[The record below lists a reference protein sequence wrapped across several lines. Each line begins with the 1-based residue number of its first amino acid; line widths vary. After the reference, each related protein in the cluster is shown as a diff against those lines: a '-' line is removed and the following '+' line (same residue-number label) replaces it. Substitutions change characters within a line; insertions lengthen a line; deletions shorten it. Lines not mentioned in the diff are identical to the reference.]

1 MHWTL
6 KFVRIYARMLLLENR
21 NLGDSGPQVPVPL
34 LDPSS
39 PSLPI
44 ERPYCENWDCR
55 RSRGVLNNL
64 SWYLTQAVHQSKLCL
79 WESDTAKYVEIP
91 AQASECSE
99 TECTKL
105 KANEDKL
112 IAYLHRVT
120 SPRFDKKPNRFFCMA
135 PLNLVKLNFICGCS
149 IGWLL

>member
-1 MHWTL
+1 M
-6 KFVRIYARMLLLENR
+6 ISDA
-21 NLGDSGPQVPVPL
+21 GC
-34 LDPSS
+34 SS
-39 PSLPI
+39 K
-44 ERPYCENWDCR
+44 E
-55 RSRGVLNNL
+55 
-64 SWYLTQAVHQSKLCL
+64 SKLCL

-112 IAYLHRVT
+112 IAYFHRVT

-135 PLNLVKLNFICGCS
+135 PLNLIKLNFICGCFFRLAPLS
-149 IGWLL
+149 GGSLFTFIPFKVEVGVFVPIEGGKPEKMEKNPGNSDENSGQVTYR

>member
-1 MHWTL
+1 MTRNISPGYRIVQQLVCTRLNKKKRNYRNNWTL
-6 KFVRIYARMLLLENR
+6 KFVRMYARMLLLENR

-64 SWYLTQAVHQSKLCL
+64 SWYLTQAVHQR
-79 WESDTAKYVEIP
+79 
-91 AQASECSE
+91 
-99 TECTKL
+99 
-105 KANEDKL
+105 KANYVYGKVIQQNTWKSL
-112 IAYLHRVT
+112 RRPANAVKQNVPSLKQTKTSWLH
-120 SPRFDKKPNRFFCMA
+120 
-135 PLNLVKLNFICGCS
+135 ICTE
-149 IGWLL
+149 

>member
-1 MHWTL
+1 M
-6 KFVRIYARMLLLENR
+6 
-21 NLGDSGPQVPVPL
+21 
-34 LDPSS
+34 
-39 PSLPI
+39 
-44 ERPYCENWDCR
+44 
-55 RSRGVLNNL
+55 
-64 SWYLTQAVHQSKLCL
+64 
-79 WESDTAKYVEIP
+79 EIP

-135 PLNLVKLNFICGCS
+135 PLNLVKLNFICGCFFRLAPLS
-149 IGWLL
+149 GGSLFTFIPFKVEVGVFVPIEGGKPEKMEKNPGNSDENSGQVTYQ